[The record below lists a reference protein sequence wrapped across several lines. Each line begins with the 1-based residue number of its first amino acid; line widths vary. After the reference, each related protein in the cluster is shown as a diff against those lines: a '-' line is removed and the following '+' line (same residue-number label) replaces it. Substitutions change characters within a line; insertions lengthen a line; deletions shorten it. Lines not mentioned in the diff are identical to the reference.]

1 MVAHREHLSL
11 SMKVSQRGPLMA
23 ASGDPKSGVLDD
35 LELVAGGFFGGRVPD
50 RGSIHEERPYKC
62 SIGEHYGLLLLTPVC
77 TCESFDDFEAVCCFG
92 GYCLDVVTEGE
103 VGVES
108 HSKYFGGAIEGEWGV
123 SEGDGRVNMGLVGV
137 GGEKGDM

>member
-11 SMKVSQRGPLMA
+11 SMKMSQQGPLVA
-23 ASGDPKSGVLDD
+23 ASGDPKSGVLDF
-35 LELVAGGFFGGRVPD
+35 LELVAGCFLCGRVPD
-50 RGSIHEERPYKC
+50 WDSIHEETPYKC
-62 SIGEHYGLLLLTPVC
+62 SIGKHYGLLLLTSVC
-77 TCESFDDFEAVCCFG
+77 TCETFEDFETVYYFG